1 MIWYGYAFCSA
12 TRRDVSR
19 STCYKRLGRRII
31 VTKKFGFWT
40 LTCLVIANM
49 IGAGVFTTSGF
60 ALSDL
65 GSPHVVVLTW
75 FVGGLIA
82 LAGAFSYGQL
92 VRMFPESGGEY
103 LFLSRAA
110 HPLLGFV
117 AGWVSL
123 IAGFSGAIAFAAT
136 ALEGYVVPDR
146 MRPQWLPLGSVA
158 VATIVLAGAFH
169 GLSARVGTITQNL
182 IVMLKLCLL
191 VAILLFAASTLPTG
205 DWAGDSVDGKTLSGW
220 ALAAAFATSLMWIS
234 LSYSGFNAAV
244 YVAGE
249 VEHAEHVVPRALLT
263 GTAVVLVL
271 YVLLNAVFVY
281 APPPESIAG
290 AEDVAA
296 VAASSLGG
304 MGFESFVR
312 WTIVACLL
320 TSVFS
325 MMMAAPRVYAKMA
338 DDGLMPA
345 QLQFR
350 TETPLAAIFVQVL
363 VAVLLVLVSSLQ
375 GLLSYLG
382 LTLSLSAAISVLC
395 LFLPSVRTKPL
406 FHIQHFLPA
415 TYVLCTLTAA
425 ALMTTLNPWQLL
437 GTVVTFAIGLIAYY
451 VVHIT
456 GGSRRDGKSKVN
468 HAGRGERP

>member
-1 MIWYGYAFCSA
+1 M
-12 TRRDVSR
+12 
-19 STCYKRLGRRII
+19 
-31 VTKKFGFWT
+31 TKKFGFWT
-40 LTCLVIANM
+40 LTFLVIANM

-60 ALSDL
+60 ALNDL
-65 GSPHVVVLTW
+65 GSPHVVVLAW

-82 LAGAFSYGQL
+82 LAGAYSYGQL
-92 VRMFPESGGEY
+92 VRLFPESGGEY

-136 ALEGYVVPDR
+136 TLEEYVIADR
-146 MRPQWLPLGSVA
+146 MRPPWLPAGCIA
-158 VATIVLAGAFH
+158 ATTIVLAGAFH
-169 GLSARVGTITQNL
+169 GLNARIGTLAQNL
-182 IVMLKLCLL
+182 IVILKLCLL
-191 VAILLFAASTLPTG
+191 VALLAFAASTLPSGT
-205 DWAGDSVDGKTLSGW
+205 WAGRSIDGTTLSGW
-220 ALAAAFATSLMWIS
+220 ALASAFATSLMWIS

-249 VEHAEHVVPRALLT
+249 VEHAKQFVPRALLT
-263 GTAVVLVL
+263 GTAVVVVL
-271 YVLLNAVFVY
+271 YMLLNAVFVY
-281 APPPESIAG
+281 VPPSESVAG
-290 AEDVAA
+290 AKDVAA
-296 VAASSLGG
+296 VAARALGG
-304 MGFESFVR
+304 AGLELFVR

-338 DDGLMPA
+338 EDGLMPT
-345 QLQFR
+345 QLQFKA
-350 TETPLAAIFVQVL
+350 ETPLAAIFVQVL

-382 LTLSLSAAISVLC
+382 LTLSLSAAISVFC

-415 TYVLCTLTAA
+415 MYVVCTLTAA
-425 ALMTTLNPWQLL
+425 AIMTTIQPWQLK
-437 GTVVTFAIGLIAYY
+437 GTVVTFAVGVIAYFL
-451 VVHIT
+451 V
-456 GGSRRDGKSKVN
+456 
-468 HAGRGERP
+468 RGIGNTRKQQSIKLDPNEPGEPPS